1 MNGIYSVLMN
11 FSTQYL
17 LLPVFIIGFL
27 LIDSGTRQLDNVVMD
42 TIDLV
47 EEEEDELKRQIKL
60 RARSVKRRKV
70 SQFHHKGYAFSGQQ
84 G

>member
-1 MNGIYSVLMN
+1 MN

-60 RARSVKRRKV
+60 RARSVKKRKV
-70 SQFHHKGYAFSGQQ
+70 SQFHHSGYAFSGQQ